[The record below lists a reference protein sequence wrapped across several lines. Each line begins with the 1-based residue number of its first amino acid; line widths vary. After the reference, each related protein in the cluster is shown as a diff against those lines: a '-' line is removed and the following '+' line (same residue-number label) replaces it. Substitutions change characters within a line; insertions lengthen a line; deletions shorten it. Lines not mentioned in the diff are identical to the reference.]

1 MIHLLQLIMDNSNKP
16 ELFEVLQQVIDLDED
31 EIKELAEVLK
41 YTTLN
46 NITKVIKLLQD
57 RLKVIQGL
65 KEIVFDDKQFAREVE
80 HILSLIHI

>member
-1 MIHLLQLIMDNSNKP
+1 M
-16 ELFEVLQQVIDLDED
+16 LQQVIDLDEE

-46 NITKVIKLLQD
+46 SITKVIELLQD

-65 KEIVFDDKQFAREVE
+65 KEIVFDDKKFAKEVE
-80 HILSLIHI
+80 HIQKVVEKH

>member
-1 MIHLLQLIMDNSNKP
+1 M
-16 ELFEVLQQVIDLDED
+16 LQQVIDLDEE

-46 NITKVIKLLQD
+46 SITKVIKLLQD

-65 KEIVFDDKQFAREVE
+65 KEIVFDDKKFAKEVE
-80 HILSLIHI
+80 HIQKVVEKH